1 MANPNAPPETSAE
14 IWFEQSNFVSVYI
27 GTIAYGVHIA
37 VFFICVYYLV
47 TERKK
52 NCWKWLAY
60 IAVLFSMATVNI
72 CLNMHF
78 SEMAWIDDRDYPGGP
93 LAFLLEQQSDSMN
106 TVGNSVSF
114 VATFLAD
121 GLLLYRVHVIW
132 RRWYI
137 MVIPT
142 LMWLAS
148 TALSILTTIQAARP
162 NSSLWA
168 NGTLDFSVP
177 YWSLS
182 MALNI
187 LLTILLVSRL
197 LYMRHMII
205 STPLGE
211 HYGKTYTSVATMVL
225 ESALP
230 YCLVSFVFIV
240 LYGLHSTAE
249 NLFIPLLLQ
258 VAVRPPAVLLS

>member
-1 MANPNAPPETSAE
+1 MKRSLADTHFPTGFQSTSPSEPSVLDCFEVEVYIREMANPNAPPETSAE

-27 GTIAYGVHIA
+27 GTIAYGECHNHFIGVNICLILSSLGVHIA

-121 GLLLYRVHVIW
+121 GLLVCYLF
-132 RRWYI
+132 
-137 MVIPT
+137 
-142 LMWLAS
+142 
-148 TALSILTTIQAARP
+148 
-162 NSSLWA
+162 SS
-168 NGTLDFSVP
+168 
-177 YWSLS
+177 
-182 MALNI
+182 
-187 LLTILLVSRL
+187 
-197 LYMRHMII
+197 
-205 STPLGE
+205 
-211 HYGKTYTSVATMVL
+211 
-225 ESALP
+225 
-230 YCLVSFVFIV
+230 
-240 LYGLHSTAE
+240 
-249 NLFIPLLLQ
+249 
-258 VAVRPPAVLLS
+258 